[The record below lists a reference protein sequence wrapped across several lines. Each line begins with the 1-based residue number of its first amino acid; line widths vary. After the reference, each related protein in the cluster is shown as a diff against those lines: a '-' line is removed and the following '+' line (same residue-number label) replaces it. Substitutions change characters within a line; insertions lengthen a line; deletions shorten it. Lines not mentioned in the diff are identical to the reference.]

1 MKKILFCLVALT
13 SMALYSCGKD
23 DDSNLADKF
32 VGEYDVTAEATLHN
46 IPMMGDY
53 SQTLDNLTCTIAKDG
68 EEGDV
73 ILTMADRSTTG
84 YVDKKGLHVESM
96 VITETLMGANVDITV
111 TFPVISEP
119 VNGTIHWV
127 SPISASVMGVS
138 ISGEADVTAIKK

>member
-46 IPMMGDY
+46 IPMLGDY
-53 SQTLDNLTCTIAKDG
+53 SQTLDNLTCTIVKDG
-68 EEGDV
+68 DEGDV
-73 ILTMADRSTTG
+73 ILSMADRSSTG
-84 YVDKKGLHVESM
+84 YVDKKGLHVEPIVVS
-96 VITETLMGANVDITV
+96 ETLMGASVDITV

-119 VNGTIHWV
+119 VNGTMTWV
-127 SPISASVMGVS
+127 SPISASLMGVA
-138 ISGEADVTAIKK
+138 INGEANVTAIKK